1 MQLEDLTKNPYLNYK
16 LPNSFFNIVNFT
28 PVINHI
34 YNLCID
40 KASELNCDLNFKN
53 SEHRKYIYHYFI
65 LNSCEILKLYNK
77 KYKPVIYFDTNNEL
91 NKKFLPI
98 FTFFFK
104 NFPVLIIQQCITFNN
119 FKINLKCDG
128 SKEELAISLMRKL
141 FKLQSKRFYFSK
153 LHYFCRKYDLMFLDK
168 TYFNDIRNKVSL
180 L

>member
-1 MQLEDLTKNPYLNYK
+1 MQLEDLTKITLQNYK

-28 PVINHI
+28 PIIIFIND
-34 YNLCID
+34 LCIK
-40 KASELNCDLNFKN
+40 KASDLKCDLNFKN
-53 SEHRKYIYHYFI
+53 FIHKKYIYHYFI

-91 NKKFLPI
+91 NKKFLPV
-98 FTFFFK
+98 FTVFLK
-104 NFPVLIIQQCITFNN
+104 NFPILIIQQGSTFNS
-119 FKINLKCDG
+119 FKNTLKCDG
-128 SKEELAISLMRKL
+128 LREELAISLMRKL

-153 LHYFCRKYDLMFLDK
+153 LQYFCKKYDLTFLDK